1 MSETNQDR
9 EEQVRRRAYELWEQ
23 AGRPDGRHDDFWHQA
38 SAEGAG
44 HGGTT
49 LADAGSVD
57 EDPKADLEEA
67 SSSPVGL
74 QKPTLKRTA

>member
-9 EEQVRRRAYELWEQ
+9 DEQVRRRAYKLWEQ

-38 SAEGAG
+38 SAEGVG
-44 HGGTT
+44 ETR
-49 LADAGSVD
+49 ADAGSAD

-67 SSSPVGL
+67 SSSAVGL
-74 QKPTLKRTA
+74 QKPTLRRTA

>member
-9 EEQVRRRAYELWEQ
+9 EEQVRRRAYKLWEQ
-23 AGRPDGRHDDFWHQA
+23 AGRSDGRHDDFWHQT
-38 SAEGAG
+38 SAGGAG
-44 HGGTT
+44 HGGKA

-67 SSSPVGL
+67 SSPVGL
-74 QKPTLKRTA
+74 QKPTSQRTA